1 MSAQTGAEE
10 RSLKSKVVIA
20 LSASPSSAHALQWAA
35 DNILDVAKHTVVLI
49 SVIEA
54 PVEAGYYFDSA
65 VSMPTALHILRGPNL
80 SHGPAR
86 IAMYNAAFID
96 EMFAKAQENAAAVV
110 RDAKALL
117 RERFGVSDVLSA
129 GPFTESPSSA

>member
-1 MSAQTGAEE
+1 MSASAPKGGVGPG
-10 RSLKSKVVIA
+10 LKSKIVIA

-65 VSMPTALHILRGPNL
+65 VSMSTLRLDAAPATLLTRACVRSNVQRRLHR
-80 SHGPAR
+80 
-86 IAMYNAAFID
+86 
-96 EMFAKAQENAAAVV
+96 
-110 RDAKALL
+110 
-117 RERFGVSDVLSA
+117 
-129 GPFTESPSSA
+129 